1 MAKIKQQLPAYP
13 LFVKD
18 PFFSIWS
25 QNEYLNEGDTVFWTG
40 KRRKVYGIVRA
51 DGITYSFMGIVPSA
65 EKLKQ
70 TSLKLTAFSTKYT
83 FTCDKFDL
91 AVNFTSPL
99 LPDDLK
105 TLSCPV
111 CYMDYTITPKTKL
124 GKVTVALY
132 MHEESCYDRYEMPVR
147 QGKWVREGY
156 ETAFFGLKKQLIMSQ
171 SFDDSAAEWGYWY
184 VTGKTAGI
192 ATHNMLMRFVLEG
205 ALDFVFEEKQEKYI
219 YAMDTVEE
227 LESAHSGTMTV
238 AFDDLVSIYY
248 FGEMR
253 KGYYFDEGVTIFDAL
268 DDAIA
273 HHDEVLKKCERFDA
287 KLKKMAKPYGED
299 YLLVLYGGLRQAIA
313 AHKLIKNTQGNPLFL
328 SKECHSNGCLC
339 TVDVSYPSI
348 PLFLLFNPTLVEGM
362 MRPIYKFAKMPVWE
376 YDFAPHDIGTYP
388 HACGQIYGL
397 AGLKGAA
404 CPDFYDRGLNRE
416 YMHWGTPTFGLIPDT
431 PYTAYPFYTLP
442 KGSNMYEF
450 EMQMPVEE
458 CGNMLIMQAATLLA
472 GGEIALARDNYDLLS
487 TWVKYLLK
495 YGLMPGNQLCT
506 DDFAGHLDKNI
517 NLSIKAIVGIEA
529 FAIIS
534 EKLGYEDMAKEM
546 HQKAKEYATEW
557 KKMCVVEGKNT
568 PLVFDG
574 NPDETF
580 SLKYNMAFDVM
591 FGSHLFDEEV
601 REREVDTYIAKANE
615 YGVSL
620 DSRSYVTKS
629 DWILWTTV
637 LTSNIEKRKA
647 LIAPVAKFLR
657 ETPQHYPFGDKY
669 DSKDGVIV
677 YGTNRYGLHRG
688 FKNRSVQGGLFIT
701 LLADSGILKK
711 QPSFH

>member
-25 QNEYLNEGDTVFWTG
+25 QNENLNEGDTVFWTG

-124 GKVTVALY
+124 DKVTVALY

-219 YAMDTVEE
+219 YAMDTVEN
-227 LESAHSGTMTV
+227 LENAHSGTMTV

-273 HHDEVLKKCERFDA
+273 HHDAVMKKCERFDA

-313 AHKLIKNTQGNPLFL
+313 AHKLIKDTQGNPLFL

-397 AGLKGAA
+397 AGLKGAV

-534 EKLGYEDMAKEM
+534 EKLGYEDTAKEM

-647 LIAPVAKFLR
+647 LIAPIAKFLR
-657 ETPQHYPFGDKY
+657 ETPHRYPFADRY
-669 DSKDGVIV
+669 VTEDAYII

-711 QPSFH
+711 